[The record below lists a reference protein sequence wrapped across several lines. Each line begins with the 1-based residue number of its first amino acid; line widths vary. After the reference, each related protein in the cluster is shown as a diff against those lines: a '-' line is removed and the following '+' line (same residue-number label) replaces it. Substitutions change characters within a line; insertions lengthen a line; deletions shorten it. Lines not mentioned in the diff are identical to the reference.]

1 MRRDGGLDVVLK
13 GFGKALTGFIAVA
26 QHNMSL
32 DNGATFLIRNANH
45 RTFGNGIMRQQ
56 RRLHFGPG
64 DIVARRNDH
73 IVVARGKVEISGLV
87 AHETVAGDVP
97 SVLHIFA
104 LPLAPEVS
112 ATGRAANGKPSD
124 FTGTKIG
131 PVRADDLRLIA
142 GYRPAGAGRRVVV
155 EPVGDEDMKQFRRP
169 DPVKHR
175 LAGLRHPFVIDR
187 RRQRLAS
194 RHRGAQRRQV
204 GAILHR
210 RQHYA
215 IGGWR
220 SETDCR
226 PILLDHL
233 DEIGRRSGLEQ
244 YRSGPE
250 AKGKDS

>member
-1 MRRDGGLDVVLK
+1 MVVK
-13 GFGKALTGFIAVA
+13 
-26 QHNMSL
+26 
-32 DNGATFLIRNANH
+32 
-45 RTFGNGIMRQQ
+45 
-56 RRLHFGPG
+56 
-64 DIVARRNDH
+64 
-73 IVVARGKVEISGLV
+73 
-87 AHETVAGDVP
+87 
-97 SVLHIFA
+97 
-104 LPLAPEVS
+104 
-112 ATGRAANGKPSD
+112 
-124 FTGTKIG
+124 
-131 PVRADDLRLIA
+131 
-142 GYRPAGAGRRVVV
+142 
-155 EPVGDEDMKQFRRP
+155 PVGDEDMKQFCRP
-169 DPVKHR
+169 DPIKHR

-250 AKGKDS
+250 AKGKDRQAAETEGEGKGRRADKNIIGRYTEHFVGISVGDDHQVSVEMHRTLGFSRRAGGESDQGDIIRRRQHRLQTNGLVQSETVELGIVVRRTVKPNDGLQPFALFSACLLYTSDAADE